1 MSDFIQLHVLTSYA
15 PANLNRDD
23 TGRPK
28 TALMGGALRLR
39 VSSQSLKRAWR
50 TSDLFESAVGGHLG
64 KRTRL
69 LGKDVY
75 DAMLAQGTDAQR
87 ALEWA
92 RQIAAAFG
100 SLEVEKQES
109 KKKKAGDEV
118 ASEPDV
124 KKLLQI
130 KEIIHVSPAERQ
142 SALRLAANCA
152 QRGTGP
158 EPDEL
163 KLLSKEST
171 AVDVS
176 MFGRMLAS
184 AKEFNVDAA
193 VQVAHA
199 FTVHRAEVEDDYFS
213 AVDDLDDDTGAGH
226 IGERGYG
233 AGLFY
238 LYVCINRSLLQE
250 NLHGDKAL
258 TDKAIAS
265 LLESITKV
273 SPTGMQNSYASRA
286 YATYVLA
293 EKGSQQP
300 RSLSQAFLKPVRGGA
315 DQSMLTEAI
324 QALEKQ
330 RQNFDAVYGACA
342 EAHQVLNA
350 DAGVGSLQSLIDFV
364 QD

>member
-1 MSDFIQLHVLTSYA
+1 MSDFIQLHILTHYA

-50 TSDLFESAVGGHLG
+50 TSDLFEAAVGNHLG

-75 DAMLAQGTDAQR
+75 DAMLAQGLDAPK

-100 SLEVEKQES
+100 SLEIEKPES
-109 KKKKAGDEV
+109 KKKKSDGDSAAEQ
-118 ASEPDV
+118 DL

-130 KEIIHVSPAERQ
+130 KEIVHVSPAERQ
-142 SALRLAANCA
+142 AALQLAANCV
-152 QRGTGP
+152 QRGKGP
-158 EPDEL
+158 EVDEL
-163 KLLSKEST
+163 KLLSKDAT

-184 AKEFNVDAA
+184 ASEFNVEAA

-213 AVDDLDDDTGAGH
+213 AVDDLDTDTGAGH

-238 LYVCINRSLLQE
+238 LYVCVNRTLLQK
-250 NLHGDKAL
+250 NLQGDKAL
-258 TDKAIAS
+258 ANRAMAS
-265 LLESITKV
+265 LLEAITKV

-286 YATYVLA
+286 YAAYVLA
-293 EKGSQQP
+293 EKGTQQP
-300 RSLSQAFLKPVRGGA
+300 RSLSQAFLRPVRGS
-315 DQSMLTEAI
+315 DDRSMLTESIASL
-324 QALEKQ
+324 QKQ
-330 RQNFDAVYGACA
+330 RENFDKTYGPCSDACLA
-342 EAHQVLNA
+342 LDT
-350 DAGVGSLQSLIDFV
+350 DAGTGSLQALIDFI

>member
-1 MSDFIQLHVLTSYA
+1 MSDFIQLHVLTNYA

-50 TSDLFESAVGGHLG
+50 TSDLFESAVGSHLG

-75 DAMLAQGTDAQR
+75 DALLAQGADPQR
-87 ALEWA
+87 ALEWS

-100 SLEVEKQES
+100 SLEVDKLEP
-109 KKKKAGDEV
+109 KKKKAGDEGTT
-118 ASEPDV
+118 EPDV

-130 KEIIHVSPAERQ
+130 KEIIHITPAERQ
-142 SALRLAANCA
+142 AALQLASTCS

-158 EPDEL
+158 EGDEL
-163 KLLSKEST
+163 KLLSKEGT

-184 AKEFNVDAA
+184 ANEFNVDAA

-213 AVDDLDDDTGAGH
+213 AVDDLDNDSGAAH
-226 IGERGYG
+226 INERGYG

-238 LYVCINRSLLQE
+238 LYVCINRSLLQT
-250 NLHGDKAL
+250 NLHGDKGL

-286 YATYVLA
+286 YAAYVLA
-293 EKGSQQP
+293 EKGTQQP
-300 RSLSQAFLKPVRGGA
+300 RSLSQAFLKPVRCTA

-324 QALEKQ
+324 QSLEKQ

-350 DAGVGSLQSLIDFV
+350 DAGLGSLQSLIEFV
-364 QD
+364 QG

>member
-1 MSDFIQLHVLTSYA
+1 MSDFIQLHVLTNYA

-50 TSDLFESAVGGHLG
+50 TSELFESAVGDHLG

-75 DAMLAQGTDAQR
+75 DTMIGQGVDAQKS
-87 ALEWA
+87 LDWA

-100 SLEVEKQES
+100 SLEVEKLET
-109 KKKKAGDEV
+109 KKKKADEEG
-118 ASEPDV
+118 APDQSV

-130 KEIIHVSPAERQ
+130 KEIIHISPAERQ
-142 SALRLAANCA
+142 AALELAASCA
-152 QRGTGP
+152 QRGKGP
-158 EPDEL
+158 EADEL
-163 KLLSKEST
+163 KLLSKDAT

-184 AKEFNVDAA
+184 ANEFNVDAA

-238 LYVCINRSLLQE
+238 LYVCVNRTLLQE

-286 YATYVLA
+286 YAAYVLA

-300 RSLSQAFLKPVRGGA
+300 RSLSQAFLQPIRGGA
-315 DQSMLTEAI
+315 DKSMLTEAI
-324 QALEKQ
+324 KALENQ
-330 RQNFDAVYGACA
+330 RLNFEAVYGPCA
-342 EAHQVLNA
+342 EAQQVINA
-350 DAGVGSLQSLIDFV
+350 DAGIGSLQSLINFV

>member
-100 SLEVEKQES
+100 SLEVEKLES
-109 KKKKAGDEV
+109 KKKKSGDEV

-184 AKEFNVDAA
+184 ANEFNVDAA

-258 TDKAIAS
+258 ADKAIAS

-286 YATYVLA
+286 YAAYVLA

-350 DAGVGSLQSLIDFV
+350 DAGVGSLQSLIYFV
-364 QD
+364 QG

>member
-1 MSDFIQLHVLTSYA
+1 MSDFIQLHVLTHYA

-50 TSDLFESAVGGHLG
+50 TSDLFEAAVGDHLG

-75 DAMLAQGTDAQR
+75 DAMLTQGLGTQQ

-100 SLEVEKQES
+100 SLEVEKPES
-109 KKKKAGDEV
+109 RKKKTDGEDSADQ
-118 ASEPDV
+118 DL

-130 KEIIHVSPAERQ
+130 KEIVHVSPAERQ
-142 SALRLAANCA
+142 AALQLAASCVE
-152 QRGTGP
+152 RGKGP
-158 EPDEL
+158 EADEL
-163 KLLSKEST
+163 KLLSKEAT

-184 AKEFNVDAA
+184 ANEFNVDAA

-213 AVDDLDDDTGAGH
+213 AVDDLDNDTGAGH

-238 LYVCINRSLLQE
+238 LYVCVNRTLLQE
-250 NLHGDKAL
+250 NLKGDQELAGRAL
-258 TDKAIAS
+258 AS
-265 LLESITKV
+265 LLEAITKI

-286 YATYVLA
+286 YAAYVLA
-293 EKGSQQP
+293 EKGTQQP
-300 RSLSQAFLKPVRGGA
+300 RSLSQAFLRPVRGS
-315 DQSMLTEAI
+315 DDKSMLTEAI
-324 QALEKQ
+324 EALTKQ
-330 RQNFDAVYGACA
+330 RESFDKVYGACSDA
-342 EAHQVLNA
+342 SQAFDA
-350 DAGVGSLQSLIDFV
+350 DAGTGSLQSLIDFV
-364 QD
+364 RD

>member
-69 LGKDVY
+69 LGKDAY
-75 DAMLAQGTDAQR
+75 DAMLAQGVDAQR

-100 SLEVEKQES
+100 SLEIDKLEP
-109 KKKKAGDEV
+109 KKKKAGDENTT
-118 ASEPDV
+118 EPDV

-130 KEIIHVSPAERQ
+130 REIIHISPAERQ
-142 SALRLAANCA
+142 AALQLAANCA

-158 EPDEL
+158 QADEL
-163 KLLSKEST
+163 KLLSKEGT

-184 AKEFNVDAA
+184 ANEFNVDAA

-213 AVDDLDDDTGAGH
+213 AVDDLDNDTGAGH

-250 NLHGDKAL
+250 NLHGDQVL
-258 TDKAIAS
+258 TNKAIAS

-286 YATYVLA
+286 YAAYVLA
-293 EKGSQQP
+293 EKGTQQP
-300 RSLSQAFLKPVRGGA
+300 RSLSQAFLKPVRGAA

-324 QALEKQ
+324 QSLEKQ
-330 RQNFDAVYGACA
+330 RQNFEVVYGACA
-342 EAHQVLNA
+342 EAHQALNTE
-350 DAGVGSLQSLIDFV
+350 AGVGSLQSLIDFV
-364 QD
+364 QG